1 MYLESI
7 VSVSETE
14 TRMRQMKA
22 DAAVAAKKRVAEA
35 KSAGEAM
42 VAQAVK
48 QAEAELLQL
57 QHSADETAKDA
68 ARVLADSNETKKAV
82 MRARAENRMD
92 KAVELI
98 VERIVNG

>member
-14 TRMRQMKA
+14 NRMRQKKA
-22 DAAVAAKKRVAEA
+22 DAAAAAKKRVAETKA
-35 KSAGEAM
+35 AGEVM
-42 VAQAVK
+42 VADALK
-48 QAEAELLQL
+48 KAEAELVQL
-57 QHSADETAKDA
+57 RHSADEAAKTE
-68 ARVLADSNETKKAV
+68 ARALADNNETKKAV

>member
-7 VSVSETE
+7 VAVSETE
-14 TRMRQMKA
+14 NRMRQMKA
-22 DAAVAAKKRVAEA
+22 DAAVSAKKRVAETKA
-35 KSAGEAM
+35 EGEAM
-42 VAQAVK
+42 VADALK
-48 QAEAELLQL
+48 KAEAELVQL
-57 QHSADETAKDA
+57 QHSADETAKTEA
-68 ARVLADSNETKKAV
+68 KSLADSNETKKAV

>member
-14 TRMRQMKA
+14 NRMRQKKA
-22 DAAVAAKKRVAEA
+22 DAAAAAKKRVAETKA
-35 KSAGEAM
+35 AGEAM
-42 VAQAVK
+42 VADALK
-48 QAEAELLQL
+48 KAEAELLQL
-57 QHSADETAKDA
+57 QHSADEAAKTE
-68 ARVLADSNETKKAV
+68 ARALADSNETKKAV

>member
-7 VSVSETE
+7 VSVSNAEE
-14 TRMRQMKA
+14 QMRQQKA
-22 DAAVAAKKRVAEA
+22 DASAAAKKRVADA
-35 KSAGEAM
+35 KTAGEALI
-42 VAQAVK
+42 VEAGKKAELELAELRTQADAQASDVARSL
-48 QAEAELLQL
+48 AE
-57 QHSADETAKDA
+57 
-68 ARVLADSNETKKAV
+68 SNETKKAV

>member
-7 VSVSETE
+7 VSVSNAEE
-14 TRMRQMKA
+14 QMRQQKA
-22 DAAVAAKKRVAEA
+22 DAAAAAKKRVADAKAAGETLIVEAEKKAELELAELRTQADAQANDVA
-35 KSAGEAM
+35 KSL
-42 VAQAVK
+42 
-48 QAEAELLQL
+48 AE
-57 QHSADETAKDA
+57 
-68 ARVLADSNETKKAV
+68 SNETKKAV